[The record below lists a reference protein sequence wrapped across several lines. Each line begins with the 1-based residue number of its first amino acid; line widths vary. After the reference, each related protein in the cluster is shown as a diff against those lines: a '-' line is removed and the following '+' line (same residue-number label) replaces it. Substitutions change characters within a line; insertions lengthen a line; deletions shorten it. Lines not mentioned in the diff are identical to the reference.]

1 MYVTLIHLC
10 NNDVGNLSGGVGY
23 FEYVIAW
30 HMKEED
36 GPYFILLF
44 QYSVYNITSFAHV
57 LSLHY
62 MMRVEGWYAE
72 PQVDFQYLCVP
83 TCYISYFLITIASG
97 K

>member
-23 FEYVIAW
+23 SKCVIAW

-36 GPYFILLF
+36 GPYFILLL

-62 MMRVEGWYAE
+62 MMRVKGWYAE
-72 PQVDFQYLCVP
+72 PQA
-83 TCYISYFLITIASG
+83 ASSG
-97 K
+97 FSILMRTYML